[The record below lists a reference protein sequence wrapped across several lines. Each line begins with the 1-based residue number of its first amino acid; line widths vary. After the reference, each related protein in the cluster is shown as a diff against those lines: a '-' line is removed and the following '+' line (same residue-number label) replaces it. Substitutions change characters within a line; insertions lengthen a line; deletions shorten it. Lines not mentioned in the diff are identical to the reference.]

1 MRTDTVPEIGYTREA
16 FNRTVAHA
24 AEYNVSWVIPWI
36 ALGCGYR
43 RVFDSK
49 TYESFEMG
57 WNYECASVSSSC
69 RTAFPLER
77 DGWRAEQVLLLLAAR
92 DGGEWRVVWRK
103 LAALRG
109 LGPRKPRRLL

>member
-16 FNRTVAHA
+16 FNRTVVHA

-57 WNYECASVSSSC
+57 WNYECAFLFIKLSHSLPSRKRLVGVRAGTSTPGSS
-69 RTAFPLER
+69 
-77 DGWRAEQVLLLLAAR
+77 GWR
-92 DGGEWRVVWRK
+92 
-103 LAALRG
+103 
-109 LGPRKPRRLL
+109 